1 MLFLASSKVKMC
13 DLKFNSSLQELH
25 NESHVNE
32 LGIVKTENSSLL
44 PDKEEDGVSMQ
55 INPQANRLGE

>member
-13 DLKFNSSLQELH
+13 DLKFNSSLQELY
-25 NESHVNE
+25 ESHVNE

-44 PDKEEDGVSMQ
+44 PDKEEDRVSMQ